1 MDAVRQ
7 AGVTVYTI
15 GVGQARRSLMSSF
28 FGIQTP
34 DMGDADLKRLAAETD
49 GRYFQASDLKGLA
62 EVYRQI
68 DRLEPEETEER
79 FYRPSVELF
88 FYPLLVA
95 LLLAGLWG
103 LKVGER
109 K

>member
-1 MDAVRQ
+1 
-7 AGVTVYTI
+7 
-15 GVGQARRSLMSSF
+15 
-28 FGIQTP
+28 
-34 DMGDADLKRLAAETD
+34 
-49 GRYFQASDLKGLA
+49 LKGLA